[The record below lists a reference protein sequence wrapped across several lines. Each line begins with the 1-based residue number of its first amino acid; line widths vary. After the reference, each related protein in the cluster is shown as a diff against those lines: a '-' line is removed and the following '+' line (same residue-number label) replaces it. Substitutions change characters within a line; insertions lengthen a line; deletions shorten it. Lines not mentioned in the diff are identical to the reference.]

1 MSDATPTSA
10 PSVPANV
17 PVAPSKPNRA
27 RIVLVLTL
35 LAIGGWM
42 GWKWHWAQSHV
53 TSDNAQVDSHIVPV
67 LPRVGGFVLEVLV
80 TEHQTVK
87 AGDLLARI
95 DDRDYRARLAQA
107 EADLALAIAGAGSA
121 RQTGQ
126 AGAQVS
132 AARANA
138 AAARSTV
145 EQALAN
151 ADKAQKDL
159 ERMRD
164 LVAQKMMSPQALDAA
179 QAAARAAQAQVEA
192 SKQSANSAGDQI
204 TASSAAL
211 TAAQAK
217 VEAARAARDLAA
229 NQLADT
235 RVVAPT
241 SGVIA
246 AKNVEPGQLVQAG
259 QPLLS
264 VVPLA
269 DLWVTAN
276 LKETELKDIKIG
288 ASVNVEIDAYP
299 DSKVEGHVESISPAT
314 GARFSLLPPD
324 NATGNFTKVI
334 QRVPVRIRIQ
344 QSEDA
349 ARLLRPGMSVTVVI
363 TTR

>member
-235 RVVAPT
+235 RVVAPA

>member
-42 GWKWHWAQSHV
+42 GWKWYWAQSHV